1 MPCEQAHAIDHP
13 LNASINEVDQ
23 AVRELSIGSSHSS
36 SSSNQNTPPDV
47 TAEEDDQANAILAQ
61 VREWSPQDVAAFLV
75 SRGFKNQASN
85 FIRHEITGEILLE
98 LDLAMLKE
106 VDIAVFGVR
115 FNIMREI
122 EGLRRLCKAQ
132 KRASQRRD
140 SKGNARSPLRSSA
153 RGSTSGEE
161 DTLPLSV
168 KKTSMRSSPIARYSP
183 GPRPGH
189 YRRSS
194 YEPSTPRSTGTSPRP
209 FSVAHELPRGSP
221 VGIFDPQQ
229 YEKLVHRATHS
240 QDGGVNLDQ
249 RPDGIER
256 HLRSHSS
263 SIVDTQLSLTNGR
276 VRIDSQD
283 SGLGHSRHTSADT
296 MINTPPLNKVGHRRQ
311 SSSLTTVRA
320 QNKSIPLMEAVGRPT
335 IDSQK
340 DLTASPPYSNSTVV
354 LPGTRVE
361 TPPTKTAKF
370 LFMPG
375 GTRLAA
381 ADKETESSAENG
393 IRLVKS
399 YGHLRKR
406 SSSTT
411 SPPPVGEDGIDGELH
426 QHRASLLKNVPAK
439 EASVGADYAGW
450 LKKRTERGTSIAGLN
465 VVGPSVGVV
474 GGWKRRWFILKG
486 RRLSYYRSEKVSKPP
501 EDAN

>member
-1 MPCEQAHAIDHP
+1 M
-13 LNASINEVDQ
+13 
-23 AVRELSIGSSHSS
+23 SIGSSRSS
-36 SSSNQNTPPDV
+36 LSSDQNTPPDV
-47 TAEEDDQANAILAQ
+47 TTELGDQASAILAQ
-61 VREWSPQDVAAFLV
+61 IREWSPQDVAAFFIG
-75 SRGFKNQASN
+75 RGFKNQASN

-106 VDIAVFGVR
+106 VDIAAFGVR

-122 EGLRRLCKAQ
+122 EGLRKLCQPQ
-132 KRASQRRD
+132 KRASQQRD
-140 SKGNARSPLRSSA
+140 SKGNLRLPLRSPA
-153 RGSTSGEE
+153 RSYTSGEE

-168 KKTSMRSSPIARYSP
+168 RKTSMRSSPIARYSP
-183 GPRPGH
+183 GHRPGH

-194 YEPSTPRSTGTSPRP
+194 YESSTPRSTGTSPRP
-209 FSVAHELPRGSP
+209 FSVAYEPPRASP
-221 VGIFDPQQ
+221 GGIFDPQRS
-229 YEKLVHRATHS
+229 EKFGHRAAHS
-240 QDGGVNLDQ
+240 QDGGIGGVNLDQ